1 MNEFNTYLN
10 NLDYSFIKDL
20 CERKGK
26 VHTYRKGDFFIRQ
39 NEKIALFMKSPA
51 MILLNIGKRIWKP
64 NDSEDA

>member
-1 MNEFNTYLN
+1 MNKFNTYLN

-39 NEKIALFMKSPA
+39 HEKSVLRDGWKVEPFN
-51 MILLNIGKRIWKP
+51 ILILTKREK
-64 NDSEDA
+64 NTS

>member
-39 NEKIALFMKSPA
+39 NEKKAFCGMGGRWYLSIYPH
-51 MILLNIGKRIWKP
+51 
-64 NDSEDA
+64 

>member
-26 VHTYRKGDFFIRQ
+26 VHTYRKGDF
-39 NEKIALFMKSPA
+39 LSVSMKKSVLQDGWKMVHFNIP
-51 MILLNIGKRIWKP
+51 ILMKREI
-64 NDSEDA
+64 NTL